1 MSNPKTTTSTLGSF
15 GLAILGTT
23 CCALPIVLVTLGAG
37 GAMASLVS
45 NLPWLA
51 TMSQYKVVVFGL
63 TALVLAYSWWQVRRV
78 SQCSIADAKRLRWQR
93 VMLSISTTLL
103 AVSILAAYAAYPL
116 ARWLDA
122 R

>member
-1 MSNPKTTTSTLGSF
+1 MDNPKTTTSTLSGF

-51 TMSQYKVVVFGL
+51 TMSKYEVVVFGL
-63 TALVLAYSWWQVRRV
+63 TALVLTYSWWQVRRV

-93 VMLSISTTLL
+93 VMLRISTTML

-116 ARWLDA
+116 VRWFDA

>member
-1 MSNPKTTTSTLGSF
+1 MNTPKTTTSALSGF

-23 CCALPIVLVTLGAG
+23 CCALPIVLVTVGAG

-51 TMSQYKVVVFGL
+51 TMSKYKVVVFSL
-63 TALVLAYSWWQVRRV
+63 TALVQAYSWWQIRRV

-93 VMLSISTTLL
+93 VMLRISTTMLV
-103 AVSILAAYAAYPL
+103 VSIFAAYAAYPL
-116 ARWLDA
+116 VRWLDA

>member
-1 MSNPKTTTSTLGSF
+1 MNNPKTTTSTLSGF

-51 TMSQYKVVVFGL
+51 TLSKYKVVVFGL
-63 TALVLAYSWWQVRRV
+63 TALVQAYSWWQISRV

-93 VMLSISTTLL
+93 VMLRISTTLL
-103 AVSILAAYAAYPL
+103 VLSMFAAYAAYPL
-116 ARWLDA
+116 VRWLDA